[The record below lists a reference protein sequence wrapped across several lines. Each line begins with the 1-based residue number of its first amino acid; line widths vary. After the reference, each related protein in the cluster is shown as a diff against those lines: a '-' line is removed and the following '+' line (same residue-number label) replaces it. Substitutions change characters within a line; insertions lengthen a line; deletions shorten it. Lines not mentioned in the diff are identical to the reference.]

1 MVNDMECRGK
11 IVQIARDFVTKGIL
25 VTMSLTEVSEQ
36 ALQTISGMDD
46 LAVEIKKYREKRS
59 RDANS
64 YFHVLVGKIA
74 DTLNISKSRCKNIL
88 IGRYGQID
96 YIDGQPVMIKTQIT
110 ATDMLEQ
117 ENLHCIPC
125 GGKTEDNGLQTYYY
139 RVYRGSHTYN
149 TKEMS
154 VLIDGTV
161 SEAKELGIET
171 IPPAELQA
179 MKERWGV

>member
-1 MVNDMECRGK
+1 MECRGK
-11 IVQIARDFVTKGIL
+11 IVQISRDFITKGIL

-36 ALQTISGMDD
+36 ALQTISEMND

-74 DTLNISKSRCKNIL
+74 DALNISKPRCKNIL

-110 ATDMLEQ
+110 VTDMLEQ
-117 ENLHCIPC
+117 ENLHCMPC

>member
-1 MVNDMECRGK
+1 MECRGK